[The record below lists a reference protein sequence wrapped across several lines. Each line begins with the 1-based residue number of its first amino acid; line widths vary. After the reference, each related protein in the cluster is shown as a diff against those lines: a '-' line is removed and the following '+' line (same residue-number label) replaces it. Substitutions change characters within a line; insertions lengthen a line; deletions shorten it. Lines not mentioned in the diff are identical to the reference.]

1 MSFSRVIQPRK
12 GWLWGLQA
20 HAHNRFAVC
29 AAFTKII
36 MAAPGGPLNF
46 LWDQD
51 KENPPPR
58 KSLLSYSTSVS
69 FCSLSTFKFNLF
81 RTSPVGREDVGL
93 LSWV

>member
-51 KENPPPR
+51 KENPPPPQE
-58 KSLLSYSTSVS
+58 SS
-69 FCSLSTFKFNLF
+69 FIFYICVFLF
-81 RTSPVGREDVGL
+81 PVHFQVQPL
-93 LSWV
+93 

>member
-1 MSFSRVIQPRK
+1 MSFSRVIRPRK

-51 KENPPPR
+51 KENPPPPQE
-58 KSLLSYSTSVS
+58 SS
-69 FCSLSTFKFNLF
+69 FIFYICVFLF
-81 RTSPVGREDVGL
+81 PVHFQVQPL
-93 LSWV
+93 